1 MRERIEACPC
11 CGGPGKLKD
20 SQGRQVRQGWVG
32 CPACGLYISWKISPD
47 GAVRKWNRRAWSKE
61 LTPEGRDLVIMLPGA
76 VNSLARKLIEKLE
89 ERILYG
95 DPAEPP
101 AQSGEAET

>member
-1 MRERIEACPC
+1 MEKIEACPC

-47 GAVRKWNRRAWSKE
+47 GAVRKWNRRTRATSPLFDRE
-61 LTPEGRDLVIMLPGA
+61 DLYPDCTVQVLTNTLTGETSVGWWPNET
-76 VNSLARKLIEKLE
+76 
-89 ERILYG
+89 
-95 DPAEPP
+95 
-101 AQSGEAET
+101 EAET